1 MASRIVVVAVFPLL
15 AFAGCLANAAL
26 PFKDLAPAP
35 GAIRLKHSVGA
46 A

>member
-15 AFAGCLANAAL
+15 AFAGCLAL
-26 PFKDLAPAP
+26 PFKDFTPAP